1 MTTFARARGEIAL
14 LALLLLADAMFYF
27 VVIPAGIA
35 DPDDFGLDQGLP
47 PSFSARVAAI
57 LMAVIMAIRLVHLLV
72 APEVAQA
79 GDEASNSQESENAIR
94 NIGGIAGA
102 LAFAFGLVPV
112 LGYYLGG
119 VCMVATLVAVMGE
132 RRWSYLLWQPAAV
145 MGFIWLLFDQVFSI
159 ELPVGL
165 LFGS

>member
-14 LALLLLADAMFYF
+14 LAFLLLADVMFYF

-57 LMAVIMAIRLVHLLV
+57 LMAVIMAIRLVHLLR
-72 APEVAQA
+72 APAVAQA
-79 GDEASNSQESENAIR
+79 ANEASGSHESENALR
-94 NIGGIAGA
+94 NVGGIAAA
-102 LAFAFGLVPV
+102 LVFAFGLVPV

-119 VCMVATLVAVMGE
+119 VCMVATLIAVMGE
-132 RRWSYLLWQPAAV
+132 RRWPYLLWQPAAV

-159 ELPVGL
+159 ELPIGL